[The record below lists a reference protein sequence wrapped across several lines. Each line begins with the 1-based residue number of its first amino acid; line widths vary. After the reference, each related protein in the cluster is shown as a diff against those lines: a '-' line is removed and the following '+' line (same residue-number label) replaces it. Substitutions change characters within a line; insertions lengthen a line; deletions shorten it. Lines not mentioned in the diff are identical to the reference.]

1 MSFVK
6 LTGMILSVGMLTGCG
21 SILYLP
27 SESVYENVVVESN
40 EELLEQIFVSV
51 DYCDDFMIEGVVT
64 NNADSD
70 AIVQVSIELDDGTE
84 LEELF
89 GEVEAPAGTDTE
101 FIIDNTTGINPVLG
115 CSGTVVS
122 ADISE

>member
-1 MSFVK
+1 MNAIRVA
-6 LTGMILSVGMLTGCG
+6 GAILSVGMLTGCG

-51 DYCDDFMIEGVVT
+51 DYCDDFTIEGVIT

-70 AIVQVSIELDDGTE
+70 AIVTVSIELDDGTE
-84 LEELF
+84 PEELT
-89 GEVEAPAGTDTE
+89 GEVEAPAGSDTE
-101 FIIDNTTGINPVLG
+101 FVLDNETGINPIMG

>member
-1 MSFVK
+1 MSVMK
-6 LTGMILSVGMLTGCG
+6 VAGAILSVGMLTGCG

-70 AIVQVSIELDDGTE
+70 AVVQILIELDDGTE
-84 LEELF
+84 PQELT
-89 GEVEAPAGTDTE
+89 GEVEAPAGADTN
-101 FIIDNTTGINPVLG
+101 FTIDNETGINPIMG

>member
-1 MSFVK
+1 MSVMK
-6 LTGMILSVGMLTGCG
+6 VAGAILSVGMLTGCG

-70 AIVQVSIELDDGTE
+70 AVVQISIELDDGTE
-84 LEELF
+84 PQELI
-89 GEVEAPAGTDTE
+89 GEVEAAAGADTD
-101 FIIDNTTGINPVLG
+101 FIFDNETGINPIMG